1 MRSPHLLNLGNARK
15 VKENLSGVLD
25 TAALDRLEAEIVANA
40 IALFNL
46 GRYHHIFALRQSP
59 RHWRQR
65 VSRLYYAAYNVS
77 RSVRLFVA
85 GEYSTEIKDH
95 QKYENLPD
103 DFPSKAR
110 YVNQLGILREDR
122 NTCDYDHLSRAS
134 DLALGST
141 EATKLVNDFI
151 NDARIYLREKRLNV

>member
-1 MRSPHLLNLGNARK
+1 LLNLGNARK
-15 VKENLSGVLD
+15 VKDNLSGCLD
-25 TAALDRLEAEIVANA
+25 TIALEKLEAEIVANA
-40 IALFNL
+40 IALFHL
-46 GRYHHIFALRQSP
+46 GRNHQRFALRQSSQ
-59 RHWRQR
+59 HWRQK

-103 DFPSKAR
+103 DFPRKAR
-110 YVNQLGILREDR
+110 YVNQLAILREDR

-134 DLALGST
+134 DLVLGST
-141 EATKLVNDFI
+141 AATGLVNDFI
-151 NDARIYLREKRLNV
+151 NDAKNYLHQRGLSV